1 MELAAP
7 VLASAAISLL
17 AVLLYTYMGIAV
29 GQMRGKH
36 QIAAPAMVGHP
47 ELERAI
53 RVHYNTLE
61 SLPAF
66 LAALWIATL
75 FFHSGSMPALGW
87 LAPLLGVVWIV
98 GRVIYMRGYM
108 QAPDKR
114 GTGFA
119 ISSLA
124 VLVMILLGFIGIIM
138 DWMAMSAA

>member
-7 VLASAAISLL
+7 VLASAAVSLI
-17 AVLLYTYMGIAV
+17 AVLLFTYMGIAV

-36 QIAAPAMVGHP
+36 QISAPAMVGHP

-61 SLPAF
+61 SLPSLF
-66 LAALWIATL
+66 IALWIATL
-75 FFHSGSMPALGW
+75 FFHPGSMPVLAW

-108 QAPDKR
+108 QAPEKR
-114 GTGFA
+114 SLGFG

-124 VLVMILLGFIGIIM
+124 VLVMILLGFIGIIV
-138 DWMAMSAA
+138 DWMAMSA